1 MSEQNLSSIIEP
13 ILSKYSETTLAARWR
28 EATSFGAGS
37 DFLAFWVRDSGYV
50 VNIVWL
56 NSDGI
61 RDITLLMYAEEA
73 QTDNEGANGEVP
85 EHAHYNESMFN
96 FLPLSNM
103 PEHAHYNESMFNFLP
118 LSNIIAFEVREGP
131 NVAHQF
137 GLGVN
142 GKKLVHVIANAPRGQ
157 LYWVAETEEE
167 SNNLDSFFNQV
178 LSTYLLTL

>member
-1 MSEQNLSSIIEP
+1 MNRTFLRLLKP

-96 FLPLSNM
+96 FLPLSN
-103 PEHAHYNESMFNFLP
+103 
-118 LSNIIAFEVREGP
+118 IIAFEVREGP

-142 GKKLVHVIANAPRGQ
+142 GKKLGSCDCECSSWPIILGLQR
-157 LYWVAETEEE
+157 LKK
-167 SNNLDSFFNQV
+167 NLI
-178 LSTYLLTL
+178 T

>member
-96 FLPLSNM
+96 FLPLSN
-103 PEHAHYNESMFNFLP
+103 
-118 LSNIIAFEVREGP
+118 IIAFEVREGP

>member
-37 DFLAFWVRDSGYV
+37 DSLAFWVRDSGYV

-85 EHAHYNESMFN
+85 EHPYYNESMFN
-96 FLPLSNM
+96 FLPLN
-103 PEHAHYNESMFNFLP
+103 
-118 LSNIIAFEVREGP
+118 NIIAFEVREGP

-178 LSTYLLTL
+178 LSTYLLTV